1 MTKAWIL
8 DSNKENLTQKLTQR
22 KPMPDGSDRIPTN
35 LRLLLILE
43 CVAEAGD
50 ALTAAEI
57 GRRMD
62 LPKQTIHRLC
72 STLLDE
78 GFLVKEGG
86 GKRLI
91 PGRRARQT
99 AAGVLYASPN
109 HIIRRQILMRVSKAV
124 EETVNFVVPRD
135 EGMIYLDRVETEWPF
150 RIQLPIGSNVPFHA
164 TASGKTFLASLPPR
178 KRKAMVGAM
187 DMQALT
193 PKTHVNRQALLADL
207 AEIARR
213 GYALDDEEMMEG
225 LVALAVPV
233 TDEAGRFIAAIAFHG
248 PIQRLSTERALSHLS
263 VLQTA
268 ALEIRDALT

>member
-1 MTKAWIL
+1 
-8 DSNKENLTQKLTQR
+8 
-22 KPMPDGSDRIPTN
+22 MPDGSDRIPTN

-43 CVAEAGD
+43 SVAEAGE

-86 GKRLI
+86 GKRLL
-91 PGRRARQT
+91 PGRRARKT

-109 HIIRRQILMRVSKAV
+109 HIIRRQILTRVSKAV
-124 EETVNFVVPRD
+124 EETVNFAVPRD
-135 EGMIYLDRVETEWPF
+135 DGMVYLDRVETEWPF

-164 TASGKTFLASLPPR
+164 TASGKTFLSSLPPR
-178 KRKAMVGAM
+178 KRKAMLDTM
-187 DMQALT
+187 DLSALT
-193 PKTHVNRQALLADL
+193 TKTQVNRQALLAEL
-207 AEIARR
+207 ATIARQ
-213 GYALDDEEMMEG
+213 GYAVDDEEMMDG

-233 TDEAGRFIAAIAFHG
+233 TDEAGRFVAAIAFHG
-248 PIQRLSTERALSHLS
+248 PVQRLSLETAISHLS
-263 VLQTA
+263 LLQNA
-268 ALEIRDALT
+268 AVEIRNALI

>member
-1 MTKAWIL
+1 
-8 DSNKENLTQKLTQR
+8 
-22 KPMPDGSDRIPTN
+22 MPDGSDRIPTN

-43 CVAEAGD
+43 SVAEAGE

-78 GFLVKEGG
+78 GFLAKEGG
-86 GKRLI
+86 GKRLL
-91 PGRRARQT
+91 PGRRARTT

-109 HIIRRQILMRVSKAV
+109 HIIRRQILTRVSKTV
-124 EETVNFVVPRD
+124 GETVNFVVPRD
-135 EGMIYLDRVETEWPF
+135 NGMVYLDRVETEWPF

-178 KRKAMVGAM
+178 KRKAMLEAM
-187 DMQALT
+187 DLT
-193 PKTHVNRQALLADL
+193 PLTEKTLVTRPALLSEL
-207 AEIARR
+207 ATIARR
-213 GYALDDEEMMEG
+213 GYAVDDEEMMEG

-233 TDEAGRFIAAIAFHG
+233 TDEEGRFIAAIAFHG
-248 PIQRLSTERALSHLS
+248 PVQRLSIETAMSHLS
-263 VLQTA
+263 VLQNA
-268 ALEIRDALT
+268 ALEIRNALI